1 MAVSEITPE
10 EQAELDK
17 ALYDALNPLASAIRS
32 RQTGQPADRM
42 WAADP
47 VDVALSVLAAWKVMD
62 AEVRRLTAHAAA
74 TAGSY
79 GASYEQ
85 MGAVWGIT
93 RQGARKK
100 WPDAVSRPAPTT
112 AGRSTLT
119 LFGGTAELVQAPSG
133 DWSWTGVGADG
144 TSVAAAGGTRYAT
157 AEEAAAHAGGFL
169 KEHALDTTDRS

>member
-1 MAVSEITPE
+1 MTVSEITPE

-17 ALYDALNPLASAIRS
+17 ALHDTLNPLATAIRS
-32 RQTGQPADRM
+32 RQTGLPADRM
-42 WAADP
+42 WEADP
-47 VDVALSVLAAWKVMD
+47 LEVTLSVLAAWKVVD

-85 MGAVWGIT
+85 LGAVWGIT

-100 WPDAVSRPAPTT
+100 WPDAVSRSAPAS
-112 AGRSTLT
+112 AGRSTLA

-144 TSVAAAGGTRYAT
+144 ASAAITEGTRHAT
-157 AEEAAAHAGGFL
+157 VQEAAAHAGAFL
-169 KEHALDTTDRS
+169 KEHALDAVERS

>member
-1 MAVSEITPE
+1 MTSTEITQE
-10 EQAELDK
+10 ERTELEK

-32 RQTGQPADRM
+32 RESGLPEARM

-47 VDVALSVLAAWKVMD
+47 VDVTLSVLAAWKVVD
-62 AEVRRLTAHAAA
+62 AEVKRLTAVAAA

-100 WPDAVSRPAPTT
+100 WPDAVTRPATAEAPTG
-112 AGRSTLT
+112 ATLK
-119 LFGGTAELVQAPSG
+119 LFGGVAELVQDPSSG
-133 DWSWTGVGADG
+133 GWTWAAEGADK
-144 TSVAAAGGTRYAT
+144 TRGGAEEDIWYAT
-157 AEEAAAHAGGFL
+157 KEEAAAHAGAFL
-169 KEHALDTTDRS
+169 REHAADLS

>member
-1 MAVSEITPE
+1 MTVSEITPE
-10 EQAELDK
+10 EQVELDK

-32 RQTGQPADRM
+32 RQTGLPADRM

-47 VDVALSVLAAWKVMD
+47 IDVALSVLAAWKVVD

-100 WPDAVSRPAPTT
+100 WPDAVSRPAPAA
-112 AGRSTLT
+112 AGKSTLA
-119 LFGGTAELVQAPSG
+119 LFGGTAELSQAPSG
-133 DWSWTGVGADG
+133 DWRWTAVGADG
-144 TSVAAAGGTRYAT
+144 ASAPAADGTRYAT
-157 AEEAAAHAGGFL
+157 VEEAAAHAGAFL
-169 KEHALDTTDRS
+169 KDHTLDTTDRS